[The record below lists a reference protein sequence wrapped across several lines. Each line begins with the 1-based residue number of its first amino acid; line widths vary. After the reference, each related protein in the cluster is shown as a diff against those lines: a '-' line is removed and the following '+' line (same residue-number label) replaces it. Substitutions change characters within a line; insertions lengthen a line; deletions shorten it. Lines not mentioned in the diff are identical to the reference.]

1 MQQEYCSVE
10 DVKAVKLLKND
21 TYLFLASYW
30 FEVSRLLQATKEEA
44 GEDSL
49 AVDIVGIAAV
59 VVGDQVVQGG
69 IVCAAVFLPLLTT
82 KPAENLFLLR
92 TKYST
97 GCWETPL
104 KARSRRGRWRMPVR
118 WNTSVSRHSYL
129 ARVTAVIRSEA
140 ELKVEQQ
147 QCSVDCGP
155 LLLPVQAVLLPRWL
169 DLNPTTIA
177 SSLWPN

>member
-69 IVCAAVFLPLLTT
+69 IVCAAVFLLLLTT
-82 KPAENLFLLR
+82 KPASLIF
-92 TKYST
+92 S
-97 GCWETPL
+97 
-104 KARSRRGRWRMPVR
+104 
-118 WNTSVSRHSYL
+118 NTSLVYL
-129 ARVTAVIRSEA
+129 
-140 ELKVEQQ
+140 
-147 QCSVDCGP
+147 
-155 LLLPVQAVLLPRWL
+155 
-169 DLNPTTIA
+169 
-177 SSLWPN
+177 